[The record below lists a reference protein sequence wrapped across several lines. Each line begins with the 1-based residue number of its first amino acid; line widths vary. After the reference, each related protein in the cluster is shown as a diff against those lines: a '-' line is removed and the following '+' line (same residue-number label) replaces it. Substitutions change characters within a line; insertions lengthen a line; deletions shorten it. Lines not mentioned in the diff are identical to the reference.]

1 MLGHRIIL
9 DKFKST
15 EFIQK
20 TFSDYSGNKLEL
32 KNSETPGEFSNIL
45 WVKYS
50 FTYCINQRI
59 NHKGSLKYF
68 ERNLMKTQC
77 VQICGMQLEQYL
89 EGKF

>member
-32 KNSETPGEFSNIL
+32 KNNKTPGEFSNIL
-45 WVKYS
+45 SKIQFYILHKS
-50 FTYCINQRI
+50 KNKSQR
-59 NHKGSLKYF
+59 
-68 ERNLMKTQC
+68 
-77 VQICGMQLEQYL
+77 
-89 EGKF
+89 KFKIF

>member
-20 TFSDYSGNKLEL
+20 TFSDYSGNNWNSKTIRHLE
-32 KNSETPGEFSNIL
+32 NSQIF

-68 ERNLMKTQC
+68 EWNLMKTQC
-77 VQICGMQLEQYL
+77 VQICGMQLEQWL